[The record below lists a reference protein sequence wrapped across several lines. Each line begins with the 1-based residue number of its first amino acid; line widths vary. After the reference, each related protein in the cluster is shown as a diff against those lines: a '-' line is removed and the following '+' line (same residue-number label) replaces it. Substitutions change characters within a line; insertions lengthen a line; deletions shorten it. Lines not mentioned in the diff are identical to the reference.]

1 MVTATAHLALE
12 ELRGDSIASVE
23 RALRILEW
31 LADMPEGLS
40 FSEIVARLG
49 GVNKAIASKLL
60 GTLEGS
66 GYVFHNDRSGNYC
79 LTLRISNLALRKLSG
94 ARLLEQSRAILLP
107 LADHT
112 GELVRL
118 AVVEDIA
125 PLPRLTWV
133 LSLLPRRQ
141 VLQIDPHYSLEI
153 GLHTHAAGK
162 AWLAT
167 LPFEQALRLVKAKKL
182 KAMTPHS
189 IVTPEGLR
197 KELKRTAAQGFAV
210 SFEEHAVGVAAV
222 GAPVF
227 GRTLDGAA
235 RCVGVVTVAA
245 PTARR
250 SRDDFIAW
258 VPAVQAAAERLGA
271 SWPHEPTGPLAPITP

>member
-1 MVTATAHLALE
+1 MTTETAQLPVDEARAE
-12 ELRGDSIASVE
+12 SIASVE
-23 RALRILEW
+23 RALNIIEW

-40 FSEIVARLG
+40 FSEIVERLG
-49 GVNKAIASKLL
+49 GINKAIASKLL
-60 GTLEGS
+60 ATLEGC
-66 GYVFHNDRSGNYC
+66 GYVFHNDRTGNYC
-79 LTLRISNLALRKLSG
+79 LTLRVSNLALRKLSG

-125 PLPRLTWV
+125 PLARLTWV

-162 AWLAT
+162 AWLST
-167 LPFEQALRLVKAKKL
+167 MPFEQAMKLVRAKKFR
-182 KAMTPHS
+182 AMTPHS
-189 IVTPEGLR
+189 IVSPEGLR
-197 KELKRTAAQGFAV
+197 KELKRTAAQGYAV
-210 SFEEHAVGVAAV
+210 SFEEHAVGVSAIGV
-222 GAPVF
+222 PVF
-227 GRTLDGAA
+227 GKRLDGASA
-235 RCVGVVTVAA
+235 CAGVITVAA

-250 SRDDFIAW
+250 GREDLLSW
-258 VPAVQAAAERLGA
+258 VPAAKAAAARLGE
-271 SWPHEPTGPLAPITP
+271 SWPHEPAGPLNPISM

>member
-1 MVTATAHLALE
+1 MA
-12 ELRGDSIASVE
+12 IASVE
-23 RALRILEW
+23 RALEIVEW
-31 LADMPEGLS
+31 LADMPGGLS
-40 FSEIVARLG
+40 FSEIVERLG

-60 GTLEGS
+60 STLEGC

-94 ARLLEQSRAILLP
+94 ARLLEQARAILLP
-107 LADHT
+107 LADQT

-118 AVVEDIA
+118 AVVEDLA

-167 LPFEQALRLVKAKKL
+167 LPFDQALKLVRAKKF

-189 IVTPEGLR
+189 IVAPEALR
-197 KELKRTAAQGFAV
+197 KELRRTAAQGFAV
-210 SFEEHAVGVAAV
+210 SFEEHALGVSAVGV
-222 GAPVF
+222 PVF
-227 GRTLDGAA
+227 ARTLGGASA
-235 RCVGVVTVAA
+235 CVGVVTVAA

-250 SRDDFIAW
+250 GRDDFIAW
-258 VPAVQAAAERLGA
+258 VPAVQAAAEQLGA
-271 SWPHEPTGPLAPITP
+271 NWPHEPTGPLSPIST

>member
-1 MVTATAHLALE
+1 MVTEALQLPVDE
-12 ELRGDSIASVE
+12 TRAESIASVE
-23 RALRILEW
+23 RALKIIEW

-40 FSEIVARLG
+40 FSEIVERLG
-49 GVNKAIASKLL
+49 GVNKAIAFKLL
-60 GTLEGS
+60 NTLEAC
-66 GYVFHNDRSGNYC
+66 GYVFHNDRTANYC
-79 LTLRISNLALRKLSG
+79 LTLRVSNLALRKLSG
-94 ARLLEQSRAILLP
+94 ARLLDQSRAILLP

-141 VLQIDPHYSLEI
+141 VLQIDPNYSLEI

-167 LPFEQALRLVKAKKL
+167 LPFEQALKLVKARKFR
-182 KAMTPHS
+182 AMTPHS
-189 IVTPEGLR
+189 IVTPEGFR
-197 KELKRTAAQGFAV
+197 KELKRTAAQGYAL
-210 SFEEHAVGVAAV
+210 SFEEHAVGVSAV
-222 GAPVF
+222 GAAVF
-227 GRTLDGAA
+227 GQRLDGTTA
-235 RCVGVVTVAA
+235 CVGVVTVAA

-250 SRDDFIAW
+250 NREDFLAW
-258 VPAVQAAAERLGA
+258 VPAVKAAAARLGA
-271 SWPHEPTGPLAPITP
+271 SWPHEPTGPLKPLST

>member
-1 MVTATAHLALE
+1 MTAEALSPPLDE
-12 ELRGDSIASVE
+12 TRAESIASVE
-23 RALRILEW
+23 RALKIIEW

-40 FSEIVARLG
+40 FSEIVERLG
-49 GVNKAIASKLL
+49 GVNKAIAFKLL
-60 GTLEGS
+60 NTLEAC
-66 GYVFHNDRSGNYC
+66 GYVFHDDRTANYC
-79 LTLRISNLALRKLSG
+79 LTLRVSNLALRKLSG

-167 LPFEQALRLVKAKKL
+167 LPLEQALKLVKAKRF

-189 IVTPEGLR
+189 IVTPEAFR
-197 KELKRTAAQGFAV
+197 KELKRTGAQGYAV
-210 SFEEHAVGVAAV
+210 SFEEHAVGVSAIGV
-222 GAPVF
+222 PVF
-227 GRTLDGAA
+227 AQRLDGTRA
-235 RCVGVVTVAA
+235 CVGVVTVAA

-250 SRDDFIAW
+250 SRDDLLSW
-258 VPAVQAAAERLGA
+258 VPAVKAAAARLGG
-271 SWPHEPTGPLAPITP
+271 SWPQEPTGPLTPIST